1 MITETIIKNTVKN
14 HENTGDPK
22 VRSDYGNTAAIVG
35 ICTNVILA
43 ITKLILGVL
52 ASSISIAADGINNL
66 TDTTSSI
73 ITLVGFRLSRRPG
86 DKEHPY
92 GHARSEYIA
101 GMVVSVLIVVVG
113 IELFRSSFLKILN
126 PAPLSTSPWIYV
138 ILVFSILLKLW
149 QSRFYNKIAT
159 SINSVA
165 LAATAT
171 DSRND
176 VITTTAV
183 LLAMVIYHFTKW
195 NIDGYAGCFVA
206 IFIMKSG
213 YELIKDTSSPLLG
226 EAPDSGLVKMIRG
239 EILGFR
245 GVLGV
250 HDLVVHNY
258 GPGQVFASIHV
269 EVDSRESVMV
279 SHELM
284 DEIEK
289 VFIEKHDI
297 HITCH
302 LDPVEVNNPKL
313 DEVSRVINEE
323 IQNWEGLRDPHDIRM
338 VPGENH
344 SNIIFDIVETPE
356 ANVDVSAATD
366 AFSKRLKEIDPTYE
380 VNIRFDPDYTRG
392 N

>member
-1 MITETIIKNTVKN
+1 MITETIIKRTVRN
-14 HENTGDPK
+14 HENTADPK
-22 VRSDYGNTAAIVG
+22 VRSAYGNTAAIVG
-35 ICTNVILA
+35 ICTNILLA
-43 ITKLILGVL
+43 ATKLVLGIL

-66 TDTTSSI
+66 ADTTSSI
-73 ITLVGFRLSRRPG
+73 ITLIGFRLSRRPG

-113 IELFRSSFLKILN
+113 IELFRSSFLKILHPSN
-126 PAPLSTSPWIYV
+126 ISTSPWIYM
-138 ILVFSILLKLW
+138 ILVISIMLKLW
-149 QSRFYNKIAT
+149 QSRFYNKIAA

-176 VITTTAV
+176 VITTATV
-183 LLAMVIYHFTKW
+183 LIAMIIYHFTKW
-195 NIDGYAGCFVA
+195 NIDGFAGCIVA
-206 IFIMKSG
+206 AFIMKSG

-226 EAPDSGLVKMIRG
+226 EAPDFNLVKLIKSEVRG
-239 EILGFR
+239 FK

-269 EVDSRESVMV
+269 EVDSRENVMT

-289 VFIEKHDI
+289 EFIEKHDI

-313 DEVSRVINEE
+313 EEISRVIHDEVN
-323 IQNWEGLRDPHDIRM
+323 NWKGLRDPHDIRI

-344 SNIIFDIVETPE
+344 SNIIFDLVEAPE
-356 ANVDVSAATD
+356 SDVDISAATD
-366 AFSKRLKEIDPTYE
+366 AFSARLKALDPSYE

>member
-14 HENTGDPK
+14 YENTADPN

-35 ICTNVILA
+35 ICTNIILA
-43 ITKLILGVL
+43 ACKLILGIL

-73 ITLVGFRLSRRPG
+73 ITLVGFRISRRPG

-126 PAPLSTSPWIYV
+126 PTTVSTSPWVYG
-138 ILVFSILLKLW
+138 ILVFSIILKLW
-149 QSRFYNKIAT
+149 QSRFYNKIAA

-176 VITTTAV
+176 VITTTTV
-183 LLAMVIYHFTKW
+183 LLAMIIYHFTNW

-226 EAPDSGLVKMIRG
+226 EAPDSTLVKMIKT
-239 EILGFR
+239 EILGFN

-258 GPGQVFASIHV
+258 GPGQIFASIHV
-269 EVDSRESVMV
+269 EVDSRENVMT

-313 DEVSRVINEE
+313 EE
-323 IQNWEGLRDPHDIRM
+323 IAKVIKEEVKNWNGLRDPHDIRI
-338 VPGENH
+338 VPGEHH
-344 SNIIFDIVETPE
+344 SNIIFDLVETPE
-356 ANVDVSAATD
+356 ENVDISAATD
-366 AFSKRLKEIDPTYE
+366 AFSNRLKALDPTYE
-380 VNIRFDPDYTRG
+380 VNIRFDSDYTRG